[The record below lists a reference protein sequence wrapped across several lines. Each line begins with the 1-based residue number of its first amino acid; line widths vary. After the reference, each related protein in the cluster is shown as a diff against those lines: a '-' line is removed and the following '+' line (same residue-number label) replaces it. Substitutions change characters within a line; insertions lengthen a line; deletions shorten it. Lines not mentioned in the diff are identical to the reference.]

1 MKTLEKIRKRF
12 WWKRIIPDTKNFVT
26 ACIRCQ
32 QRKNIPKIVHKE
44 PIHPIQIPNEPF
56 QRIHMDILGPLP
68 ETVEGYKYILSI
80 TDSFSK
86 WLTAVP
92 MINQTAISISQA
104 FTDNWITKFGCPK
117 VVVTDNGRQFISKI
131 FEELTK
137 IYGFKHNKTTTYHPQ
152 SNGAVERMNRVV
164 ADMLYNYVNIKGTDW
179 SSHLQYVIFAYNSSI
194 HASSGQTPY
203 FILFARDPVTPI
215 DLRLKGTEIGEREVE
230 MSEYLENK
238 TKLIKETWESVK
250 ESLNKAQEQQ
260 KRFADLDRKEHKFEL
275 FDLVLIQ
282 IDHHLPENYHKF
294 RQKWAGPFRVI
305 KIEEPVLTL
314 EEMSVTSIQLDGKII
329 YPFYGIRYI
338 FSNFYPISFKVWGI
352 RFDSSERAY
361 VYAKAKY
368 FKDFRKMHQV
378 MNPKLTPAGVK
389 RLGKYIHR
397 FDKRQWEK
405 VSRQYMKEIVFE
417 KFNQNPLLA
426 RKLLRTGSSP
436 LLEANPYDRYWGIGI
451 SYNDLKEGKT
461 WKGENWL
468 GIILMNTRK
477 ILREREEEKE
487 KNKPAFLRGV
497 KCKSL
502 EKLREYQLE
511 KKMEEL
517 NLND

>member
-1 MKTLEKIRKRF
+1 
-12 WWKRIIPDTKNFVT
+12 
-26 ACIRCQ
+26 
-32 QRKNIPKIVHKE
+32 
-44 PIHPIQIPNEPF
+44 
-56 QRIHMDILGPLP
+56 
-68 ETVEGYKYILSI
+68 
-80 TDSFSK
+80 
-86 WLTAVP
+86 
-92 MINQTAISISQA
+92 
-104 FTDNWITKFGCPK
+104 
-117 VVVTDNGRQFISKI
+117 
-131 FEELTK
+131 
-137 IYGFKHNKTTTYHPQ
+137 
-152 SNGAVERMNRVV
+152 
-164 ADMLYNYVNIKGTDW
+164 
-179 SSHLQYVIFAYNSSI
+179 
-194 HASSGQTPY
+194 
-203 FILFARDPVTPI
+203 
-215 DLRLKGTEIGEREVE
+215 
-230 MSEYLENK
+230 
-238 TKLIKETWESVK
+238 
-250 ESLNKAQEQQ
+250 
-260 KRFADLDRKEHKFEL
+260 
-275 FDLVLIQ
+275 
-282 IDHHLPENYHKF
+282 
-294 RQKWAGPFRVI
+294 
-305 KIEEPVLTL
+305 
-314 EEMSVTSIQLDGKII
+314 
-329 YPFYGIRYI
+329 
-338 FSNFYPISFKVWGI
+338 
-352 RFDSSERAY
+352 
-361 VYAKAKY
+361 
-368 FKDFRKMHQV
+368 